1 VRERSLAF
9 AARAERGAA
18 ATGETG
24 DGARRFDPKAHP
36 AKRQAG
42 KERGTPFVGRN
53 GTGLGDIGE
62 VEDNDDDNHAQRLDD
77 LPVNVVGEIERDND
91 VDFYAITASGGEQ
104 IRIEVIADRIFNTDL
119 DSFLAVLD
127 EDGDELESDDDSF
140 DGSNDSFIQF
150 VPPDA
155 GQNVYFIVV
164 AAADGQ
170 GGDHFGYVLN
180 VTVAN
185 PPDIGEQE
193 PNDTTTTADL
203 LHVPTVAFGSS
214 DFADDLDV
222 YAFQATRE
230 QTLIVDVDA
239 DILLSL
245 MDPVVELFD
254 SNGNFLFGADD
265 TDGLDPRFNIVLP
278 YSGTYYLAVSNRVL
292 AGGDGYY
299 YSVNLSL
306 QSAALA
312 PHVERFK
319 IVDGDLRRIFGDR
332 FTRVGIGSHAEING
346 ESVRSSA
353 VPKRP
358 TSRVKVNPPQP
369 VRRGDVV
376 TVVNPD
382 GRRSNPGVI
391 E

>member
-1 VRERSLAF
+1 V
-9 AARAERGAA
+9 
-18 ATGETG
+18 
-24 DGARRFDPKAHP
+24 
-36 AKRQAG
+36 
-42 KERGTPFVGRN
+42 
-53 GTGLGDIGE
+53 
-62 VEDNDDDNHAQRLDD
+62 LDD
-77 LPVNVVGEIERDND
+77 LPVNVVGVIEDDND

-193 PNDTTTTADL
+193 SNDTTTTADL

-222 YAFQATRE
+222 YTFQATRE

-278 YSGTYYLAVSNRVL
+278 YSGTYYLAVSNRDF
-292 AGGDGYY
+292 AGGNGFY
-299 YSVNLSL
+299 YSMNVSL

-319 IVDGDLRRIFGDR
+319 IVDGELRRIFGDR

-358 TSRVKVNPPQP
+358 TTRVKVNPPQP

-382 GRRSNPGVI
+382 GRRSNPGDI